1 MFKKNPPKF
10 VQPPLDGWSER
21 VPKVS
26 PDGSVI
32 LQDLTPSDIQKQL
45 LDPDLFNP
53 TSIVESGN
61 FISPSVGDYYE
72 PSDPALV
79 DPSSFVDSLTFNPE
93 PSKTE

>member
-1 MFKKNPPKF
+1 MFKKISTKF
-10 VQPPLDGWSER
+10 VQPSIDGWSEK

-26 PDGSVI
+26 PDGTVI
-32 LQDLTPSDIQKQL
+32 LLDLAPSDVQQQL

-61 FISPSVGDYYE
+61 FIQPSAGDFYE

-79 DPSSFVDSLTFNPE
+79 DPSSFVDSLT
-93 PSKTE
+93 SQTE